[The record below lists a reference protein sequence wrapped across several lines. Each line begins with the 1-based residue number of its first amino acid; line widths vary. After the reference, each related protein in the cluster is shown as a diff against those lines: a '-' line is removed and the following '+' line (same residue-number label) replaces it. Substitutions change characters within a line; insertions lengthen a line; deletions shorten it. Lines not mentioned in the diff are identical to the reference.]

1 MNNRVSIPHPSNA
14 HRATVRRHVVTVLA
28 QEILDNPST
37 KTFPIQ
43 SEHQL
48 CRRFNVSRV
57 TVRLALGDLENR
69 GLIYRKHGKGT
80 FAHGCSTRIHRHIGV
95 LIKSPLTTENRPLAE
110 ILRGV
115 QTFVRPLRAA
125 VVLISQSPEEWQPE
139 LPSMLAGVIVVAEGA
154 TKKDLDD
161 LKNRKLPFVIAGES
175 NLPGPHILLH
185 QVEKTAFNGSMA
197 TNIGSHFFTVGQRIA
212 EALARAFQSGEPMD
226 DLLFRPSY
234 DPDRTFD
241 SITNTVRVALTKE
254 RDINTPCPSVT
265 LL

>member
-1 MNNRVSIPHPSNA
+1 MNNRVSILHSSKARP
-14 HRATVRRHVVTVLA
+14 ATVRRHVVTVLA

-48 CRRFNVSRV
+48 CRRFSVSRV

-80 FAHGCSTRIHRHIGV
+80 FAHGRSTRIHRHIGV

-125 VVLISQSPEEWQPE
+125 VILISQSPEEWQPE
-139 LPSMLAGVIVVAEGA
+139 LPSILAGVIVVAENA
-154 TKKDLDD
+154 TEKDLNN
-161 LKNRKLPFVIAGES
+161 LQNRKLPFVIVGET
-175 NLPGPHILLH
+175 NLPGPRILLH
-185 QVEKTAFNGSMA
+185 QVEETAFNGSMV
-197 TNIGSHFFTVGQRIA
+197 TNIGSHFFTVGQRVA

-226 DLLFRPSY
+226 DPLFRPSY
-234 DPDRTFD
+234 DPDQTFD
-241 SITNTVRVALTKE
+241 SIANTVRVALTKE
-254 RDINTPCPSVT
+254 RDTSAPCQSVA